1 LQVAHLT
8 NLLSSF
14 IPHFFFGGQQAISY
28 GRLVANILAA
38 LSLIAGCGLSCIA
51 LYSYLTPYWGEALAL
66 SALCLILFAI
76 SFILYGVGY
85 FLKPKEHPP
94 LEIMPKLE
102 EALNQFPSYD
112 LIKKACSVLP
122 PKALIGLFA
131 TVAVIAYV
139 ANSGKK
145 NA

>member
-1 LQVAHLT
+1 MSNLT

-14 IPHFFFGGQQAISY
+14 IPHFFFGGHPAISY

-38 LSLIAGCGLSCIA
+38 LSLIAGGGLSCIA
-51 LYSYLTPYWGEALAL
+51 LYSYLTPYWGETLAL

-85 FLKPKEHPP
+85 FLKPKKHPP

-102 EALNQFPSYD
+102 EAINHFPSYN
-112 LIKKACSVLP
+112 LIKKVCSVIP
-122 PKALIGLFA
+122 PKMLIGLFA

-139 ANSGKK
+139 ANSDKK